1 MRALDLSEKIV
12 EYPMGFGSDH
22 EEIHCPYPG
31 LRPFQEHETD
41 LFFGRDSHVAEIL
54 NRMRKN
60 RFIAITGP
68 SGCGKSSL
76 IRAGVLPA
84 LREGFLTGEQDEWR
98 FAVLRPGGQ
107 PMRNLAT
114 ALLTCGIFNADGDQS
129 ETASAQTP
137 KPDLV
142 AVDRLIADLLPGPKR
157 LGEFLAINNFA
168 QKRCLLILVDQ
179 FEELF
184 RFSGSSPS
192 VADMS
197 IAQTEAAR
205 KSSQFDEA
213 RTFVRLLL
221 NTVERTGIRA
231 YVIITMRTDF
241 LGECTQFAGLP
252 EKISV
257 SQYLTPRLTREQTR
271 EAILGPA
278 RMHSCDVESEVV
290 NEILNE
296 MGNDP
301 DQLPLMQNLLMQMW
315 LMAEQDAGGG
325 NTRPQLDTTTGGS
338 SVVSGKKLT
347 RKHFLKAGRLSGAI
361 GMQAES
367 WRRNPTRS
375 AAELAAVEHIFR
387 QVSDVGDAG
396 QLIRRTPPPT
406 WQKII
411 ETAPQQLRT
420 CPNQALHKVLA
431 DFSASGMNFLY
442 PQIDSEKDIDRGQA
456 IDLSHESVIRNW
468 QAVGAWARDEKKR
481 TTLIRERERD
491 TAAWVR
497 DRRRWSELG
506 LTPQEIAD
514 CLDLQKVN
522 PDCFSPDA
530 RTFISRSRWK
540 QFVLRWF
547 PIAVVVVVVLLTV
560 YLRIKGNE
568 AQATAALNQSFRR
581 KETRQLLA
589 DLATG
594 TLNAGHS
601 FDVTKEFGELAST
614 YGKMTEYYRKSED
627 WKQDPDGEQTRL
639 LVHAATSLTLSQ
651 LPIIKKIA
659 GEDRESTTINL
670 WTRPDGHVAHLLE
683 NAGSSSTGRRTC
695 SYLAVGPDGTV
706 SGQRNPGSRLD
717 VIKVPVRFGSQLKE
731 SGFALLKRGESG
743 GYYVI
748 EVYTDSQAQPET
760 LRIQDFPASTSRI
773 EIFRT
778 TDDSYCLLAIRDANA
793 AGGSGPREQAT
804 VHFATGKPN
813 TVLTLKL
820 LDRPVKLI
828 RRTEPENASSDPNPA
843 DADGNS
849 RALNAIHISP
859 DRQFVVLELQP
870 EQRPTIAPTPQE
882 PPQQKNTKLENES
895 PPDIQTP
902 EPSSDAQPEVQPPVN
917 SVSGTLVV
925 STTRDFIRWL
935 QSEAHEDLRGHE
947 FDDPD
952 TEFIRFVQPAR
963 ETDSETLILLRE
975 GTSEQTSSRNQPSSA
990 MSDAILIDVS
1000 NPPFRRGNTWQQKR
1014 IRRREESAMDSGSRA
1029 SPLQLAV
1036 CSQSDGVS
1044 VTTLASSTSLMTDGA
1059 IIDAYETRQRS
1070 ASMNAVEFD
1079 IVVVTDKSIY
1089 GESFRGGMGQAGEA
1103 SEVERGVISKSADN
1117 AFDEKD
1123 SEPIFFGQTEIGVE
1137 ITRAAL
1143 SPNRQILAL
1152 ACRDSTL
1159 RLYDVHRDMFAA
1171 VPIRLP
1177 AQAAALRWAGTGDA
1191 SALIVAV
1198 HPASGSKW
1206 QLLHLPQAEI
1216 TKSSTHT
1223 TLPFYPR
1230 EIDQTGKIFAGL
1242 AESEAS
1248 LNAIQ
1253 TDDSGNVLRSLQVS
1267 WDSEI
1272 VAVNKHGDMVV
1283 RTEDALVC
1291 CFSDGEERVLG
1302 YFNGPCVFS
1311 PESNLLAVTIY
1322 GSLQVYDLQARD
1334 WALQADPLNV
1344 ESGETTQVIWSDDER
1359 FLFQEVV
1366 QDDRLQLINWTC
1378 TNATDRADGMKP
1390 SLKQTQSPLQLQRT
1404 SLQPSA
1410 PESIQR
1416 VTSATYFSCRGQ
1428 SYLAIG
1434 SDADFVDLFIV
1445 ESTAASSANQ
1455 SADSKMTACR
1465 ALRFPT
1471 NIRNI
1476 SPLTDDSKEARWL
1489 VVSYEQY
1496 SDAELLSL
1504 TSFLD
1509 GQYTGA
1515 SPHGD
1520 LLVDAARR
1528 ALSYDA
1534 KRNWLFGLSGSAVG
1548 LWCLDTASPKSGGRS
1563 SALPVKLRMVAVA
1576 PGETPGARYSTMS
1589 LAGPNRDVL
1598 TVTTLD
1604 GQELRTRRLRLSPMV
1619 DPAEADSE
1627 DWQDGNLNACLNS
1640 ISTGDFQASAP
1651 FLDSRFS
1658 SAMDAPAGRR
1668 TIPADVIRPADSEEI
1683 VSAVKLLEESMDA
1696 TEVWRQLEAS
1706 RPAGIGEIEFACE
1719 VARAVLSAAEDRA
1732 ERAGKTRFRGPPNAG
1747 KFNELDLQNGDF
1759 SIPIKDERPLLGSVH
1774 YVLLQSLLTRVPA
1787 KSGPGIEMRLGVM
1800 RSLSPA
1806 DGVDAKAHGFL
1817 KTCMEDILKNPRAL
1831 PRHGP
1836 RTLLQQVLWSGG
1848 MDLISRPE
1856 FLRVVSAE
1864 LVVDF
1869 VKALISVIP
1878 GRHVEGADLQ
1888 KVRRLLN
1895 AMWQDGVLTDQE
1907 RQIGKGFAELLL
1919 ADGMLSSDDSDDALC
1934 RAFVV
1939 CNLGLDKPFSERAVR
1954 MAERNL
1960 QRAER
1965 RGVWEK
1971 VAWTRNTLGFARIRS
1986 GEYDAA
1992 VKVSAENQ
2000 SDSSVEESV
2009 RRTSPVLPFD
2019 SCVRLMATGYKR
2031 DWDDDWVSTLRGLD
2045 EQSDLLQEFHPE
2057 YKLLLE
2063 EIRSLKRPE

>member
-1 MRALDLSEKIV
+1 MRALDLAEKIV
-12 EYPMGFGSDH
+12 EDPMSFGSDH

-31 LRPFQEHETD
+31 LRPFEEHETD

-114 ALLTCGIFNADGDQS
+114 ALLTCGIFNANGDES

-184 RFSGSSPS
+184 RFSGSSTS
-192 VADMS
+192 VNDVS

-205 KSSQFDEA
+205 KSAQFDEA

-221 NTVERTGIRA
+221 NTVERTGISA

-315 LMAEQDAGGG
+315 LMPEQDAGGG
-325 NTRPQLDTTTGGS
+325 NARPQLDTTAGRS
-338 SVVSGKKLT
+338 SAVSGKKLT
-347 RKHFLKAGRLSGAI
+347 REHFLKAGRLSGAI
-361 GMQAES
+361 GKQAES
-367 WRRNPTRS
+367 WCRDASRS

-420 CPNQALHKVLA
+420 SPNQALHKVLA

-442 PQIDSEKDIDRGQA
+442 PPIDADKDIDSGQA

-468 QAVGAWARDEKKR
+468 QAVGAWARDEKER
-481 TTLIRERERD
+481 TTLISERERD
-491 TAAWVR
+491 TVAWVR
-497 DRRRWSELG
+497 GGRRWSELG
-506 LTPQEIAD
+506 LTPQEIAN
-514 CLDLQKVN
+514 CLNLQKVN

-530 RTFISRSRWK
+530 RTFIFRSQFK

-547 PIAVVVVVVLLTV
+547 PVAVVAVVILLTV

-589 DLATG
+589 DLAAG

-639 LVHAATSLTLSQ
+639 LVHANTSMTLSQ

-659 GEDRESTTINL
+659 GEVRRSTTINL
-670 WTRPDGHVAHLLE
+670 WPRPDGHVAYLLE
-683 NAGSSSTGRRTC
+683 NAGSSTDGPRTC
-695 SYLAVGPDGTV
+695 NYLAVGPDGTV
-706 SGQRNPGSRLD
+706 SGQRNFESHLD
-717 VIKVPVRFGSQLKE
+717 LKNKVPVRFGSQLAE
-731 SGFALLKRGESG
+731 SGFALLKRGKSE
-743 GYYVI
+743 GYFI

-760 LRIQDFPASTSRI
+760 LQIHDFPASTARI

-793 AGGSGPREQAT
+793 GGGSGPREQAT

-813 TVLTLKL
+813 TVLTLKPVQ
-820 LDRPVKLI
+820 PVKLI

-849 RALNAIHISP
+849 HALNAIHISP

-870 EQRPTIAPTPQE
+870 EQRPTIASPPQE
-882 PPQQKNTKLENES
+882 PPQQKNPKPEKESILEA
-895 PPDIQTP
+895 QTS
-902 EPSSDAQPEVQPPVN
+902 EPLSDAQPEEQPAVN
-917 SVSGTLVV
+917 NVSGTLFVL
-925 STTRDFIRWL
+925 TTKDFVHWL
-935 QSEAHEDLRGHE
+935 QSQAPKDLRGHE
-947 FDDPD
+947 FDGPE
-952 TEFIRFVQPAR
+952 TKFIRFVQPAR

-975 GTSEQTSSRNQPSSA
+975 GTSEQTSSRILVPSAFDEPETSVLSDPALRSANWRLKGLMGQP
-990 MSDAILIDVS
+990 
-1000 NPPFRRGNTWQQKR
+1000 
-1014 IRRREESAMDSGSRA
+1014 ESASMSRPA

-1036 CSQSDGVS
+1036 CSESDGVS
-1044 VTTLASSTSLMTDGA
+1044 VRTLASSTSLMTDSA
-1059 IIDAYETRQRS
+1059 IIDAYETRRS
-1070 ASMNAVEFD
+1070 PSENAVDVD
-1079 IVVVTDKSIY
+1079 IVIVTDQSIH
-1089 GESFRGGMGQAGEA
+1089 GESFTDWSRQAGEA
-1103 SEVERGVISKSADN
+1103 DEVEPEVSNLLGT
-1117 AFDEKD
+1117 
-1123 SEPIFFGQTEIGVE
+1123 PYTTGVE
-1137 ITRAAL
+1137 FTRAAL

-1159 RLYDVHRDMFAA
+1159 RLYDVHRDRFAA

-1198 HPASGSKW
+1198 HPASGSEW

-1216 TKSSTHT
+1216 TKSSSHT

-1272 VAVNKHGDMVV
+1272 VAVNKHGDMMV

-1291 CFSDGEERVLG
+1291 CFRNGEERVLG
-1302 YFNGPCVFS
+1302 YFDGPCVFS
-1311 PESNLLAVTIY
+1311 PESNLLALTIR

-1334 WALQADPLNV
+1334 WASQTDPLNV
-1344 ESGETTQVIWSDDER
+1344 ESGKTRQVIWSDDGR

-1366 QDDRLQLINWTC
+1366 QDDGLQLINWTC

-1390 SLKQTQSPLQLQRT
+1390 SRKQTQSPLQLQRT
-1404 SLQPSA
+1404 SLQPSV
-1410 PESIQR
+1410 PESIQS
-1416 VTSATYFSCRGQ
+1416 VTSATYFRCRGQ
-1428 SYLAIG
+1428 SYLALG
-1434 SDADFVDLFIV
+1434 SDADFVDLFNV

-1455 SADSKMTACR
+1455 SAKKLTACR
-1465 ALRFPT
+1465 SLRFPT

-1528 ALSYDA
+1528 TLSYDA

-1548 LWCLDTASPKSGGRS
+1548 LWCLDIVSPKSGGRS
-1563 SALPVKLRMVAVA
+1563 SALPVKLRMVAVS
-1576 PGETPGARYSTMS
+1576 PGETPGARYSTVS
-1589 LAGPNRDVL
+1589 LASPNRDVL

-1627 DWQDGNLNACLNS
+1627 DWQDGNLNACLKS

-1651 FLDSRFS
+1651 FLESRFS
-1658 SAMDAPAGRR
+1658 FATAAPADRR
-1668 TIPADVIRPADSEEI
+1668 TTPAGVIRPADSEAI

-1696 TEVWRQLEAS
+1696 AEVWRQLETS

-1732 ERAGKTRFRGPPNAG
+1732 EGLGKTRFRGPQNAEQFDKNSQG
-1747 KFNELDLQNGDF
+1747 LGDF
-1759 SIPIKDERPLLGSVH
+1759 SLPIEDERPLLGSVH
-1774 YVLLQSLLTRVPA
+1774 YVLLQLLLTRVPA
-1787 KSGPGIEMRLGVM
+1787 NSGAGIEMRLGVM
-1800 RSLSPA
+1800 RALSPA
-1806 DGVDAKAHGFL
+1806 DGRDAKADGFL

-1831 PRHGP
+1831 QRHGP

-1864 LVVDF
+1864 LVVNF
-1869 VKALISVIP
+1869 VKALISVVP
-1878 GRHVEGADLQ
+1878 GRHVEGADQQ
-1888 KVRRLLN
+1888 KVRWLLN

-1907 RQIGKGFAELLL
+1907 RQIGKGLAELLL
-1919 ADGMLSSDDSDDALC
+1919 ADGMLRPDDSDDALC

-1939 CNLGLDKPFSERAVR
+1939 CNLGLDKPLSERAAR

-1965 RGVWEK
+1965 SRVWEK
-1971 VAWTRNTLGFARIRS
+1971 VAWARNTLGFARIRS

-2000 SDSSVEESV
+2000 SDSSVDESV
-2009 RRTSPVLPFD
+2009 RTVSPVLPFD

-2031 DWDDDWVSTLRGLD
+2031 EWDDDWVSTLRGLD
-2045 EQSDLLQEFHPE
+2045 EQSDMLQEFYPE

>member
-1 MRALDLSEKIV
+1 VSGVRALDLSEKIV

-31 LRPFQEHETD
+31 LRPFEEHETD

-107 PMRNLAT
+107 PMRNLAK
-114 ALLTCGIFNADGDQS
+114 ALLTCGVFNADGDES

-184 RFSGSSPS
+184 RFSGCSTSID
-192 VADMS
+192 DMS

-205 KSSQFDEA
+205 KSAQFDEA

-278 RMHSCDVESEVV
+278 RMHSCEVDSEVV

-325 NTRPQLDTTTGGS
+325 NARPQPDSTVGES
-338 SVVSGKKLT
+338 PIVSRKKLT
-347 RKHFLKAGRLSGAI
+347 RAHFLKAGRLSGAI
-361 GMQAES
+361 GRQAES
-367 WRRNPTRS
+367 WRRDETRS
-375 AAELAAVEHIFR
+375 AAERAAVEHIFR

-420 CPNQALHKVLA
+420 SPYQALHKVLA

-442 PQIDSEKDIDRGQA
+442 PPIDSEKDIDRGQA

-468 QAVGAWARDEKKR
+468 QAVGEWARNEKER

-497 DRRRWSELG
+497 GGRRWSELG
-506 LTPQEIAD
+506 LTPQEIAN

-530 RTFISRSRWK
+530 RTFIRRSQFK
-540 QFVLRWF
+540 QLVLRWF
-547 PIAVVVVVVLLTV
+547 PVAVVVVVVLLTV
-560 YLRIKGNE
+560 FLLIKGNE

-683 NAGSSSTGRRTC
+683 KAGSSSNGRRTC

-706 SGQRNPGSRLD
+706 SGQRNLGSRSD
-717 VIKVPVRFGSQLKE
+717 VIKVPVRFGSQLTE

-743 GYYVI
+743 DYYVI
-748 EVYTDSQAQPET
+748 EVYTDSQAKPET
-760 LRIQDFPASTSRI
+760 LQIQNFPASTSRI

-813 TVLTLKL
+813 TVLTLKPL
-820 LDRPVKLI
+820 VRPVRLI
-828 RRTEPENASSDPNPA
+828 RRTEPENASSDLNPA

-870 EQRPTIAPTPQE
+870 EQRPTIAPPPQE
-882 PPQQKNTKLENES
+882 PPQQKNPKPENGS
-895 PPDIQTP
+895 PPEAQTP
-902 EPSSDAQPEVQPPVN
+902 ELSPDAQPEEQPPLN

-925 STTRDFIRWL
+925 STTKDFVRWL
-935 QSEAHEDLRGHE
+935 QSEAPEDLRGHE

-952 TEFIRFVQPAR
+952 TEFLRFVHPA
-963 ETDSETLILLRE
+963 TVSDSETLILLRG
-975 GTSEQTSSRNQPSSA
+975 GTQLSNA
-990 MSDAILIDVS
+990 MSDARDPWAS
-1000 NPPFRRGNTWQQKR
+1000 DAPRGGKIWQQKGIKGQPEWAR
-1014 IRRREESAMDSGSRA
+1014 GSGRDA
-1029 SPLQLAV
+1029 GPLQLAV
-1036 CSQSDGVS
+1036 CSESDGVALR
-1044 VTTLASSTSLMTDGA
+1044 TLASSTLMIDSDV
-1059 IIDAYETRQRS
+1059 IDAYEVQRS
-1070 ASMNAVEFD
+1070 TEENFFHVD
-1079 IVVVTDKSIY
+1079 IVVVTDKLIH
-1089 GESFRGGMGQAGEA
+1089 GGPFSGRLGQAGEA
-1103 SEVERGVISKSADN
+1103 SEVERGRTSKSPDYE
-1117 AFDEKD
+1117 FDEWGK
-1123 SEPIFFGQTEIGVE
+1123 EPISSGQKKETGIE
-1137 ITRAAL
+1137 ITKAAL

-1159 RLYDVHRDMFAA
+1159 RLYDVHRDRFTS
-1171 VPIRLP
+1171 VPLRLP
-1177 AQAAALRWAGTGDA
+1177 AQAAALKWAGTGDA

-1216 TKSSTHT
+1216 TKISSHT
-1223 TLPFYPR
+1223 TLPFRPDQ
-1230 EIDQTGKIFAGL
+1230 IDETGKIFAGL

-1248 LNAIQ
+1248 LNAVQ

-1272 VAVNKHGDMVV
+1272 LAVNKHGDMVI

-1302 YFNGPCVFS
+1302 YFDGPCVFS
-1311 PESNLLAVTIY
+1311 PESNLLAVTIH
-1322 GSLQVYDLQARD
+1322 GSLQVYDLQVRD
-1334 WALQADPLNV
+1334 WASQKDPLNA

-1366 QDDRLQLINWTC
+1366 QDDRPQLINWTC
-1378 TNATDRADGMKP
+1378 TSATDRADGMKP
-1390 SLKQTQSPLQLQRT
+1390 NLKQTQSPLQLQRT
-1404 SLQPSA
+1404 LLQPSV
-1410 PESIQR
+1410 PESIQY
-1416 VTSATYFSCRGQ
+1416 VTSATYFICRGQ
-1428 SYLAIG
+1428 SYLALG
-1434 SDADFVDLFIV
+1434 SDADFVDLFNV
-1445 ESTAASSANQ
+1445 DSTAASSANR
-1455 SADSKMTACR
+1455 SADSKMTALR
-1465 ALRFPT
+1465 TLRFPT

-1476 SPLTDDSKEARWL
+1476 SPLTDDRKEARWL

-1528 ALSYDA
+1528 TLSYDA

-1548 LWCLDTASPKSGGRS
+1548 LWCLDTASPWSGSRS

-1576 PGETPGARYSTMS
+1576 PDETPEARSSTMS
-1589 LAGPNRDVL
+1589 LAGPNRDIL

-1604 GQELRTRRLRLSPMV
+1604 GQELWTRRLRLSPMV

-1627 DWQDGNLNACLNS
+1627 DWQDGNLNACLKS
-1640 ISTGDFQASAP
+1640 ISTGDFQTSAP
-1651 FLDSRFS
+1651 DLESRFS
-1658 SAMDAPAGRR
+1658 FATAAPAGRR
-1668 TIPADVIRPADSEEI
+1668 TIPAGVIGPADSEAI
-1683 VSAVKLLEESMDA
+1683 VSAVGLLEESMDA
-1696 TEVWRQLEAS
+1696 TEVWRRLEAS

-1719 VARAVLSAAEDRA
+1719 VARALLVLSAAEDRA

-1747 KFNELDLQNGDF
+1747 EFNENDPQKGDF
-1759 SIPIKDERPLLGSVH
+1759 PPPIEDERPLLGSVH

-1787 KSGPGIEMRLGVM
+1787 NSGPGIEMRLGVM

-1806 DGVDAKAHGFL
+1806 DGRDAKADGFL
-1817 KTCMEDILKNPRAL
+1817 RTCMEDILKNPRAL
-1831 PRHGP
+1831 QRRGP

-1856 FLRVVSAE
+1856 FQRVVSAE

-1869 VKALISVIP
+1869 VKSLIRVVP
-1878 GRHVEGADLQ
+1878 GRHVEGEDLQ

-1895 AMWQDGVLTDQE
+1895 AVWQDRVLTDQE
-1907 RQIGKGFAELLL
+1907 RQIGKGLAELLL

-1965 RGVWEK
+1965 RGVWEN
-1971 VAWTRNTLGFARIRS
+1971 VAWARNTLGFARIRS

-1992 VKVSAENQ
+1992 VKGSVENQ
-2000 SDSSVEESV
+2000 SDSSVDELV
-2009 RRTSPVLPFD
+2009 RKTSPVLPFD

-2031 DWDDDWVSTLRGLD
+2031 KWDDDWVSTLRGLD

-2063 EIRSLKRPE
+2063 EIRSLNRPE